1 MKEIVDLFRNFHQNQ
16 NANWRMLWLMDFAC
30 CSERHLVDS
39 SGGSGVGSVGVWRV
53 HARVR
58 VGGVGVAG
66 VVVSS
71 AVVGVGGG
79 VARVG
84 RGVGTSGVGSGVGT
98 GGVGGGVGTG
108 GVGRGV
114 GTGVAS
120 GVSRVGVGTCNNNQ
134 YLVLHYV
141 NNEML
146 ATL

>member
-1 MKEIVDLFRNFHQNQ
+1 
-16 NANWRMLWLMDFAC
+16 MDFAC
-30 CSERHLVDS
+30 CLERHLVDS
-39 SGGSGVGSVGVWRV
+39 SGGSGVSSVGVWGV
-53 HARVR
+53 HARVG

-84 RGVGTSGVGSGVGT
+84 RGVGTSVGSGVGT
-98 GGVGGGVGTG
+98 GGVGRGVGA

-120 GVSRVGVGTCNNNQ
+120 GVSRVGVGSCNKNT
-134 YLVLHYV
+134 YLVDI
-141 NNEML
+141 ML
-146 ATL
+146 MPTRNKLTYPYLYLFSCRIA